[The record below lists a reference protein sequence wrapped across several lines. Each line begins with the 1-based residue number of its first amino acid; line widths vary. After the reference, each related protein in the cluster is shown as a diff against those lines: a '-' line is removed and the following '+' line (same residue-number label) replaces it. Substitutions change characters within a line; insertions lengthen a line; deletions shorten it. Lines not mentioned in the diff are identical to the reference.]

1 MDIAQMSMTL
11 SQSQVQQQA
20 SLSVMK
26 RAMDQSEGS
35 ADFINKMMS
44 DGNAQALQQ
53 IAQPHL
59 GGNIDLKG

>member
-1 MDIAQMSMTL
+1 MSMTL